1 MTRTLPS
8 PPRREAKTVPTVS
21 TVKMTA
27 QQFIQMGEDPEGV
40 RLELVNGEIAVSAS
54 PVPRHSYAIMQLAI
68 MLGNHINE
76 HDLGELYSDVD
87 TILDEY
93 NVRRPDLLFFRRDRL
108 EHIGEK
114 AMLGPPDLAVEVI
127 SDSSAKIDRVDKF
140 EQYAAAGVSHYWI
153 IDPMAHSFDAFRLE
167 SGTFSRVTQ
176 GKEDEQVSAPPF
188 SDLRVP
194 LSRLWRR

>member
-1 MTRTLPS
+1 
-8 PPRREAKTVPTVS
+8 
-21 TVKMTA
+21 MTA
-27 QQFIQMGEDPEGV
+27 QQFVQMGEDPEGV

-54 PVPRHSYAIMQLAI
+54 PVPRLSYAVMQLATI
-68 MLGNHINE
+68 LNNHILQHE
-76 HDLGELYSDVD
+76 LGELHSDVD

-93 NVRRPDLLFFRRDRL
+93 NVRRPDLLFFRKDRL
-108 EHIGEK
+108 DHIGEK

-140 EQYAAAGVSHYWI
+140 EQYAAAGVAHYWI

-167 SGTFSRVTQ
+167 AGAYLSVTQ
-176 GKEDEQVSAPPF
+176 GREDSQVAAPPF
-188 SDLRVP
+188 PELQFP

>member
-1 MTRTLPS
+1 M
-8 PPRREAKTVPTVS
+8 PTVS
-21 TVKMTA
+21 TVRMTA

-68 MLGNHINE
+68 LLGNHINE
-76 HDLGELYSDVD
+76 HDLGELHSDVD

-93 NVRRPDLLFFRRDRL
+93 NVRRPDLLFFRKDRL
-108 EHIGEK
+108 QHIGEK

-140 EQYAAAGVSHYWI
+140 EQYAAAGVVHYWI
-153 IDPMAHSFDAFRLE
+153 IDPLARSFEAFDLE
-167 SGTFSRVTQ
+167 GGGYRVVIQ
-176 GKEDEQVSAPPF
+176 ARDEQEVSAPPF
-188 SDLRVP
+188 SDLHFP
-194 LSRLWRR
+194 LARLWRR

>member
-1 MTRTLPS
+1 
-8 PPRREAKTVPTVS
+8 VPTVS

-27 QQFIQMGEDPEGV
+27 QQFIQMGEDPDGV

-68 MLGNHINE
+68 ILGNHING
-76 HDLGELYSDVD
+76 HDLGELHSDVD

-93 NVRRPDLLFFRRDRL
+93 NVRRPDLLYFRKDRL
-108 EHIGEK
+108 AHIGEK

-127 SDSSAKIDRVDKF
+127 SESSAKIDRVDKF
-140 EQYAAAGVSHYWI
+140 EQYAAAGVQHYWI
-153 IDPMAHSFDAFRLE
+153 IDPIARSFEAFRIE
-167 SGTFSRVTQ
+167 GGTYVRVAQ
-176 GKEDEQVSAPPF
+176 RRDHDEVSAPPF
-188 SDLRVP
+188 DDLQVS